1 MTGFQVY
8 LNTVRQLGIRMT
20 EEPKI
25 VGIITA
31 RGGSKGIPRKNIV
44 MFNKKPLI
52 IHTIEASLKSEYITE
67 TIVSSDDD
75 EILMIS
81 KDSGAGI
88 VKRLAELA
96 SDTASS
102 ESVIEDTIEQ
112 LKNRGQNFD
121 ILVLLQ
127 PTSPLRDN
135 IDIDSALAMF
145 LKSNATAMISV
156 YEPKHSPYKSFK
168 LNKGNFMEGI
178 VNNKFPFAR
187 RQDLPRVFMPNG
199 ALYITYVNE
208 FLRTKSLLTDK
219 TIPYVMSTEKSVDID
234 SLEDIKKNG
243 CLI

>member
-8 LNTVRQLGIRMT
+8 LNAVWQLGISMT

-31 RGGSKGIPRKNIV
+31 RGGSKGIPRKNTV
-44 MFNKKPLI
+44 MFNNKPLI
-52 IHTIEASLKSEYITE
+52 VHTIEASLRSKYVTE
-67 TIVSSDDD
+67 TIVSSDDE

-81 KDSGAGI
+81 KDNGAGI
-88 VKRLAELA
+88 VKRPSELA

-121 ILVLLQ
+121 VLVLLQ
-127 PTSPLRDN
+127 PTSLLRDN

-145 LKSNATAMISV
+145 LESNATALISV

-168 LNKGNFMEGI
+168 LNKENFMEGL
-178 VNNKFPFAR
+178 VDNKFPFAR
-187 RQDLPRVFMPNG
+187 RQDLPRTFIHNG
-199 ALYITYVNE
+199 AIYAIYVSE
-208 FLRTKSLLTDK
+208 FLERKSLLTDK
-219 TIPYVMSTEKSVDID
+219 TIPYIMSIEKSVDID
-234 SLEDIKKNG
+234 SLEDVKSG

>member
-8 LNTVRQLGIRMT
+8 LNAVWQLGISMT

-31 RGGSKGIPRKNIV
+31 RGGSKGIPRKNTV
-44 MFNKKPLI
+44 MFNNKPLI
-52 IHTIEASLKSEYITE
+52 VYTIEASLRSKYVTE
-67 TIVSSDDD
+67 TIVSSDDE

-81 KDSGAGI
+81 KDNGAGI
-88 VKRLAELA
+88 VKRPSELA

-112 LKNRGQNFD
+112 LKNNGQNFD

-145 LKSNATAMISV
+145 LESNATALISV

-168 LNKGNFMEGI
+168 LNRENFMVGL
-178 VNNKFPFAR
+178 VDNKLPFAR

-199 ALYITYVNE
+199 ALYIIYVNE
-208 FLRTKSLLTDK
+208 FLKTKSLLTDK
-219 TIPYVMSTEKSVDID
+219 TIPYIMSIEKSVDID
-234 SLEDIKKNG
+234 SLDDIKSG
-243 CLI
+243 SLI